1 MPVVNDSQQHQTSTQ
16 SELIV
21 KRKSWHLNRRRVL
34 KSTGVCLPLPW
45 LEGMAAEQP
54 APQRRR
60 FFGGYF
66 AYGVPMPADDA
77 ADRMEHGWFPMG
89 EGRDYVAP
97 KMHDSIMPMREKIT
111 FLSGLS
117 HPSMRGTSAHKGAD
131 YFLTGADLLK
141 TYDKQSISIDQYLA
155 QELGSETRFQ
165 SIVMSSMG
173 GVNRPYR
180 SSTLSFDRSG
190 RPIPALNKPAEIFR
204 RMFGQVTPS
213 EQNALVSRGSIIDE
227 ILHEARDLNRR
238 LGANDRRKMD
248 EYLSSVREVE
258 RVTERSKR
266 WQNTP
271 KPNVNSDALD
281 LDVNPTS
288 PEEYLTVMYDL
299 LVLAFQ
305 TDSTRVATFQTACE
319 EAGQT
324 DSFPSAIGL
333 ATSSHKLSHEKKNY
347 ADVARYITFLNEMH
361 TKFIGKLDSIQE
373 EDGTLLDNTLCFY
386 GCATSKTHQSIN
398 YPIILSGGGNMG
410 FRHGS
415 HLHYGDHV
423 PLSNLFVTIANQLAS
438 PTERFS
444 DSTSDITEVLG

>member
-1 MPVVNDSQQHQTSTQ
+1 
-16 SELIV
+16 
-21 KRKSWHLNRRRVL
+21 
-34 KSTGVCLPLPW
+34 
-45 LEGMAAEQP
+45 
-54 APQRRR
+54 
-60 FFGGYF
+60 
-66 AYGVPMPADDA
+66 
-77 ADRMEHGWFPMG
+77 
-89 EGRDYVAP
+89 
-97 KMHDSIMPMREKIT
+97 
-111 FLSGLS
+111 
-117 HPSMRGTSAHKGAD
+117 
-131 YFLTGADLLK
+131 
-141 TYDKQSISIDQYLA
+141 
-155 QELGSETRFQ
+155 
-165 SIVMSSMG
+165 
-173 GVNRPYR
+173 
-180 SSTLSFDRSG
+180 
-190 RPIPALNKPAEIFR
+190 
-204 RMFGQVTPS
+204 
-213 EQNALVSRGSIIDE
+213 
-227 ILHEARDLNRR
+227 
-238 LGANDRRKMD
+238 
-248 EYLSSVREVE
+248 
-258 RVTERSKR
+258 
-266 WQNTP
+266 
-271 KPNVNSDALD
+271 
-281 LDVNPTS
+281 
-288 PEEYLTVMYDL
+288 MYDL

-386 GCATSKTHQSIN
+386 GCATSRTHQSIN